1 VKVLIVEGDVT
12 VAETLMFMLR
22 AFEHDA
28 FVARSL
34 NQAISAARARPFDA
48 YFIDMEYP
56 DCGGL
61 GVLGLLSRPESD
73 RSKPRSVGWSGLPTV
88 WHPAPATRLFDA
100 IVAKPASLK
109 TVMAA
114 LQGRTCP
121 RCDKALDFEH
131 LASHCRWAARAS
143 FIE

>member
-1 VKVLIVEGDVT
+1 VKVLIVEGDAA
-12 VAETLMFMLR
+12 VAQTLMLMLR
-22 AFEHDA
+22 AFEHEA

-34 NQAISAARARPFDA
+34 NDAISAARAWPFDA

-61 GVLGLLSRPESD
+61 GVLGLLSRAKGG

-88 WHPAPATRLFDA
+88 WHLASATRLFDA

-114 LQGRTCP
+114 LQGRTWP

-143 FIE
+143 FI